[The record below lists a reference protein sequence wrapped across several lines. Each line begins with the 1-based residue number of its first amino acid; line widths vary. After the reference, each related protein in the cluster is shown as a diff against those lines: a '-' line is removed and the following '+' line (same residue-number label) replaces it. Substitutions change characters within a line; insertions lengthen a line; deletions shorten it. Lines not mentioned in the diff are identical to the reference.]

1 LIISGSFQKLSKS
14 KQLILNGLSKK
25 INNMTRT
32 ILNKSTLLV
41 LSFLM
46 AIAMISSCK
55 KDTAT
60 NSGKVELLSFGPT
73 GAKHGDNITFIGY
86 NLDKVTEVDL
96 AGASITA
103 SSFTEHTAERIVF
116 VIPAEAVQGYATL
129 KTPTGDV
136 LSKTKVNFEV
146 PVTITSI
153 TAEARPGGNISIK
166 GNFLNCLKAVTISKD
181 IAETSFV
188 SQSLNELVIK
198 VPASAQTGTLFIT
211 TSGTDP
217 LTFET
222 DSVVK
227 VTLPSI
233 TALSPNPIK
242 HQANLTI
249 TGTNLDLAAAV
260 IFNGAAIPVTSFES
274 QSATQIVVK
283 VPAAASTGKVTL
295 AAHSQVTVTSADD
308 LKVLLP
314 AVTSIAPN
322 PVAQEGELTITGTN
336 LDLATGVA
344 FTGITAP
351 VTNFVSQSSI
361 KIVVKAPAG
370 ALKGKLVLSVLN
382 STLTVESA
390 QVLDF
395 IGGLP
400 PLANFVAAIYTD
412 ALQNGFQNWSWA
424 GNDFNSTDNVRQGDK
439 SIKATYGS
447 GGYEGITFHN
457 DAGLATGAYSK
468 LEFSLFGTPAT
479 AGKTMNVVINGGY
492 GTAYPVTITGGEWTT
507 YSINLSALGSPDPLK
522 EIVLQSAGFSG
533 IVYIDHVGLR

>member
-1 LIISGSFQKLSKS
+1 
-14 KQLILNGLSKK
+14 
-25 INNMTRT
+25 MTRT
-32 ILNKSTLLV
+32 ILNKTMLCLLC
-41 LSFLM
+41 LLM

-73 GAKHGDNITFIGY
+73 GAKHGDNIIFIGN
-86 NLDKVTEVDL
+86 NLDKVTQIDL
-96 AGASITA
+96 TGATIPA
-103 SSFTEHTAERIVF
+103 SAFTEHTAERIVF
-116 VIPAEAVQGYATL
+116 VIPDAAVQGYATL
-129 KTPTGDV
+129 KTPDGDV
-136 LSKTKVNFEV
+136 VSKTKVNFDV

-153 TAEARPGGNISIK
+153 TSEARPGENITIK
-166 GNFLNCLKAVTISKD
+166 GNFLNWIKAVTFSKD
-181 IAETSFV
+181 IAETTFV

-198 VPASAQTGTLFIT
+198 VPDNAQTGTLFIT

-222 DSVVK
+222 DSVVQ

-233 TALSPNPIK
+233 TTLAPNPVK

-260 IFNGAAIPVTSFES
+260 IFNGVATPVTVFES

-283 VPAAASTGKVTL
+283 VPAGASTGKLTL

-308 LKVLLP
+308 LAVLLP
-314 AVTSIAPN
+314 AITTIAPN
-322 PVAQEGELTITGTN
+322 PIAQEGELTITGTN

-351 VTNFVSQSSI
+351 VTSFVSQSAT
-361 KIVVKAPAG
+361 KIVVKTPVG
-370 ALKGKLVLSVLN
+370 ALKGKITLNVLN

-400 PLANFVAAIYTD
+400 PLADFAYAIYTD

-424 GNDFNSTDNVRQGDK
+424 GNDFSSTAIVRQGDK

-457 DAGLATGAYSK
+457 DAGAATGTYSK
-468 LEFSLFGTPAT
+468 LEFSLFGTPGT
-479 AGKTMNVVINGGY
+479 ESKTMNVVINGGY
-492 GTAYPVTITGGEWTT
+492 GTAYPVTIVGGEWTT
-507 YSINLSALGSPDPLK
+507 YSINLSALGSPNPLK